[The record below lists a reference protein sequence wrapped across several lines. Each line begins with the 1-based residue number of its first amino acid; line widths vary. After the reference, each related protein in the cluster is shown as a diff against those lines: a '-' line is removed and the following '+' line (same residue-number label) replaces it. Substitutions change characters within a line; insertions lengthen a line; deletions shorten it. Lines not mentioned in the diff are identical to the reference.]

1 MENTILFTKESKR
14 EINAQYYCDSLL
26 TNFEVSMMSINFAP
40 EEDSMYFVEIARKTF
55 INLVTSNQMFGCFDN
70 TITFILNI
78 AKTVLSNAG
87 DTMTE
92 ELSESLTKLQMTL
105 YEYILQQQNEHNSNL
120 DRLGR

>member
-1 MENTILFTKESKR
+1 MENTILFTKESER

-40 EEDSMYFVEIARKTF
+40 EEDSTYFVEIARKTF

-78 AKTVLSNAG
+78 AKTVLSKAG

-92 ELSESLTKLQMTL
+92 ELAESLTKLQMTL
-105 YEYILQQQNEHNSNL
+105 YEYILQQQ
-120 DRLGR
+120 